1 MPFVFRCFLRCSCR
15 PHLAKQTILPNKR
28 IAPIGIKDQ
37 LQPPFTGMSV
47 IKKSIPRKTKMI
59 PINPNIK
66 AHKDQIVWGWRI
78 QSLLIHRLTGNTPI
92 LSYKPIFHKVGW

>member
-1 MPFVFRCFLRCSCR
+1 
-15 PHLAKQTILPNKR
+15 
-28 IAPIGIKDQ
+28 
-37 LQPPFTGMSV
+37 
-47 IKKSIPRKTKMI
+47 MI

-78 QSLLIHRLTGNTPI
+78 QSLLIHSLTRNTPI